1 MLPRRFA
8 RGVRVWIP
16 YLLPALSQ
24 WLKVFCQV
32 VSLSACPHN
41 TVTWNPPTFVWN
53 KMPDSFMHCVI
64 LMPLVVE
71 SGSVVCTSNQLYRH
85 HVTLREVRTHT
96 RPADNPLSWSQDGC
110 GRGPSFYH
118 YSCFLRYK
126 MVTNISL
133 LYWIVWLMGRK
144 KWGVQKSYS
153 QVWDRS
159 VETW

>member
-1 MLPRRFA
+1 MLCYQGGLQG
-8 RGVRVWIP
+8 GVRVWIP

-32 VSLSACPHN
+32 VSLSACSHI

-71 SGSVVCTSNQLYRH
+71 SGSVVCTSDQLYRH

-96 RPADNPLSWSQDGC
+96 RPADSPLPWSQDGC

-118 YSCFLRYK
+118 YSCFLRYN
-126 MVTNISL
+126 MVTS
-133 LYWIVWLMGRK
+133 W
-144 KWGVQKSYS
+144 
-153 QVWDRS
+153 S
-159 VETW
+159 VYYTELCDWWVERREGCRRAILGYGIGQ